1 MTTPT
6 ADVYAAAVLLHY
18 SYENTIA
25 SISSLSIMAMAS
37 SFNYCSARIIL
48 ACLISLGFLVAH
60 VAALAAAGS
69 PSSSAPPQPSL
80 LANKKVCIA
89 GGGPC
94 GIYLATLLIQ
104 QDPTVKI
111 EILERSARNGN
122 TLNAFGIG
130 ISPRMLHSLGEAS
143 PDLRERVET
152 VGAPSVIGTRIVS
165 RADLSETMT
174 QYLEEVDIE
183 GRCSISFG
191 ESCAEVDLDGNKVTT
206 TAGRTIDYDVLIGAD
221 GINSSVRKT
230 LVAERG
236 IHEEHYLEPSKWKAL
251 RLPTQP
257 DIEAGSFLPLQHKFL
272 RGGRVLPRYPEGHVM
287 LLFWDKDTGVS
298 NPGDV
303 DTPEKLKQLLLE
315 ACQDDAP
322 GKRLNFRSLGAG
334 RHKEKTEKKR
344 NIIFDDEAIDLF
356 LKTRPSRSHYM
367 KIDRFHDGSVA
378 LVGDAA
384 AGMNSLLGQGCDCGL
399 QSAKTLADSFVRKG
413 VTDIES
419 ALASYS
425 ERAMPEA
432 HAITDLNSVAAIF
445 RAGPFTKALVAP
457 LALKSKIRGKL
468 LFKRLN
474 EVDVPYT
481 QLLKENRLMVA
492 LGKRSFK
499 RDREP
504 FVPSPNKSD

>member
-1 MTTPT
+1 MQHAGCCCKD
-6 ADVYAAAVLLHY
+6 ADVEPLFFFIL
-18 SYENTIA
+18 NTVA
-25 SISSLSIMAMAS
+25 STLSFSIMS
-37 SFNYCSARIIL
+37 STFNYCGVRITL
-48 ACLISLGFLVAH
+48 PCLISLGFLVAH
-60 VAALAAAGS
+60 VAALASVGS
-69 PSSSAPPQPSL
+69 PSSSAPPKPSL
-80 LANKKVCIA
+80 LANRKVCIA

-94 GIYLATLLIQ
+94 GIYLATLLIK
-104 QDPTVKI
+104 QDPTVMI
-111 EILERSARNGN
+111 EILERSERNGN

-130 ISPRMLHSLGEAS
+130 LSPRMLHSLEEAS
-143 PDLRERVET
+143 PDLREKVES
-152 VGAPSVIGTRIVS
+152 VGAPTVIGTRIIS
-165 RADLSETMT
+165 RADLSEIMT
-174 QYLEEVDIE
+174 QYLEEVDTE
-183 GRCSISFG
+183 GRCSVSFG
-191 ESCAEVDLDGNKVTT
+191 ECCAEVDLEGNKVTT

-221 GINSSVRKT
+221 GINSSVRRT

-236 IHEEHYLEPSKWKAL
+236 LRGEHYLEPSKWKAL

-257 DIEAGSFLPLQHKFL
+257 DIDAGSFLPLQHKLL

-287 LLFWDKDTGVS
+287 LIFWDKDAGVS

-303 DTPEKLKQLLLE
+303 DMPEELKELLLE

-322 GKRLNFRSLGAG
+322 GKGLKFKSLGAG
-334 RHKEKTEKKR
+334 KREKKIGRKR

-356 LKTRPSRSHYM
+356 LKTRPSRSHYL
-367 KIDRFHDGSVA
+367 KIDRFHDGTVA

-384 AGMNSLLGQGCDCGL
+384 AGMNSLLGQGCACGL
-399 QSAKTLADSFVRKG
+399 QSAKILADSFVCED
-413 VTDIES
+413 VTDISS
-419 ALASYS
+419 ALASYT

-432 HAITDLNSVAAIF
+432 HAITDLNLVAAIF
-445 RAGPFTKALVAP
+445 RAGPVTKALMAP

-468 LFKRLN
+468 LFQRLN

-504 FVPSPNKSD
+504 FVPSSYEID

>member
-1 MTTPT
+1 MQINYY
-6 ADVYAAAVLLHY
+6 DVR
-18 SYENTIA
+18 T
-25 SISSLSIMAMAS
+25 
-37 SFNYCSARIIL
+37 
-48 ACLISLGFLVAH
+48 ACLFFLAFRGFQK
-60 VAALAAAGS
+60 VAALASASSPPS
-69 PSSSAPPQPSL
+69 PSAASAPRPSL

-104 QDPTVKI
+104 QDPTIKI

-130 ISPRMLHSLGEAS
+130 LSPRMLHSLGEAS
-143 PDLRERVET
+143 PDLREKVES
-152 VGAPSVIGTRIVS
+152 VGAPTVIGTRIIS
-165 RADLSETMT
+165 RADLSEIMT
-174 QYLEEVDIE
+174 QYLEGVDTE

-191 ESCAEVDLDGNKVTT
+191 ECCAEVDLEGNKVTT

-221 GINSSVRKT
+221 GINSSVRRT

-236 IHEEHYLEPSKWKAL
+236 IREERYLEPSKWKAL
-251 RLPTQP
+251 RIPPQT
-257 DIEAGSFLPLQHKFL
+257 DIDTKSLLPLQHKLL

-287 LLFWDKDTGVS
+287 LIFWDKDVGVN

-303 DTPEKLKQLLLE
+303 ATPDALKELLLE
-315 ACQDDAP
+315 ACQDDAK
-322 GKRLNFRSLGAG
+322 GKGLKFKSLGAG
-334 RHKEKTEKKR
+334 KHEKKIGRKR

-356 LKTRPSRSHYM
+356 FQTRPSRSHYL

-384 AGMNSLLGQGCDCGL
+384 AGMNGLLGQGCACGL
-399 QSAKTLADSFVRKG
+399 QSAKILADSFVCEDA
-413 VTDIES
+413 TDISS
-419 ALASYS
+419 ALASYTK
-425 ERAMPEA
+425 RAMPEA
-432 HAITDLNSVAAIF
+432 HAITDLNLVAAIF
-445 RAGPFTKALVAP
+445 RAGPITKALMVP
-457 LALKSKIRGKL
+457 LALKSKLRGKL
-468 LFKRLN
+468 LFQRLN
-474 EVDVPYT
+474 EVAVPYT

-504 FVPSPNKSD
+504 FVPQN